1 MTVRSTISRWTTHDI
16 PDQTGRRVLVTG
28 ANSGIGF
35 WTALELARK
44 GASVVLAVRDVAKGE
59 AAAARVRAQAPGAG
73 VEVLPLDLA
82 SLASVRAA
90 AERELAHDMPLDLLI
105 NNAGVMAPKTRRLTA
120 DGFELQFGTNVLGH
134 FALTGLLLPALE
146 RAAERQPVPPRVV
159 TIASIAHKRGRID
172 VNDLQSEHGYS
183 PMGSYAQTKLANLIF
198 ARELGRRLGAAGE
211 PFSRILS
218 LAAHPGVANTN
229 LFQVGE
235 FSPVERIVRRW
246 FGHAIGAF
254 LNTEQAGALPTLYA
268 ATAPEAKPG
277 GYYGPQGWR
286 EMRGG
291 DVGEAEVAPQ
301 ALEPVTAA
309 CLWSACETLTCMR
322 YL

>member
-1 MTVRSTISRWTTHDI
+1 MTAFPWTIKDI
-16 PDQTGRRVLVTG
+16 PDQTGRRALITG

-35 WTALELARK
+35 WTALELARR
-44 GASVVLAVRDVAKGE
+44 GATVVLGVRAAAKGD
-59 AAAARVRAQAPGAG
+59 AAAARIRAEVPAAA

-82 SLASVRAA
+82 SLASIRAA
-90 AERELAHDMPLDLLI
+90 AETELARSAPLDLLI
-105 NNAGVMAPKTRRLTA
+105 NNAGVMAPKTRKETA

-134 FALTGLLLPALE
+134 FALTGLLLPAIH
-146 RAAERQPVPPRVV
+146 RAAATQPLPPRVV
-159 TIASIAHKRGRID
+159 TIASIAHKRGHID
-172 VNDLQSEHGYS
+172 INDLQSQQTYS
-183 PMGSYAQTKLANLIF
+183 PMGAYAQTKLADLIF
-198 ARELGRRLGAAGE
+198 ARELQRRLQAARE
-211 PFSRILS
+211 PLTRILS

-235 FSPVERIVRRW
+235 FSPPERFARRVA
-246 FGHAIGAF
+246 GHAIGAF

-268 ATAPEAKPG
+268 ATAAEAAPG

-291 DVGEAEVAPQ
+291 DVGDAEIAPQ
-301 ALEPVTAA
+301 TLDPVTAA
-309 CLWSACETLTCMR
+309 CLWSACETLTCIN